1 MQYGFWSVVPPIL
14 TIVLALVTKNVFISL
29 LIGIFTSSMVLCGGA
44 PLTGLNDTFYSF
56 IHTFESSGNTITL
69 ISFLLIGALIYLIEK
84 SGGVEG
90 FTEVMLKKRAL
101 IKTKR
106 GANIFTWLLGIIIFT
121 SGSLSCMVTGSVS
134 RPFNDALKVPHEKSA
149 FIVHATSTP
158 WCVLFPLSGWLA
170 ALAGYLTSGGVP
182 ENEAIS
188 VLLRSIP
195 LNFYCILAVFGTL
208 AVSLFGINIG
218 PMRKAEE
225 RSEKTGALDNPGR
238 GGTLT
243 EEMMS
248 PSKAKPRVLN
258 MLLPMGVLI
267 ATILAVLTITG
278 KGNPT
283 QGAGMQS
290 LLWGCIL
297 AVLTICV
304 LCVAQKLFSVD
315 EVINEMFKGMGTMLP
330 VAGILL
336 FGFTMG
342 NLVKDLDTG
351 NYLTSVFMGVL
362 SPALLPALSFLLCML
377 LSFATGTSMGTMAI
391 MSVICLPM
399 AISMGI
405 SIPLVAGAVFGGAI
419 FGDHASP
426 ISDTTIMSCATTG
439 CDIIDHVK
447 TQMPYVLIFAAIS
460 LVLYVV
466 LGFVM

>member
-44 PLTGLNDTFYSF
+44 PLTGLNDAFYSF
-56 IHTFESSGNTITL
+56 IHTFESNGNTITL

-182 ENEAIS
+182 ESEAIS

-225 RSEKTGALDNPGR
+225 RAEKTGALDNPGR
-238 GGTLT
+238 GGALT
-243 EEMMS
+243 EEAMS

-297 AVLTICV
+297 AVVTICI

-362 SPALLPALSFLLCML
+362 SPAFLPALSFLLCML

-405 SIPLVAGAVFGGAI
+405 SIPLVAGAVFGGSI
-419 FGDHASP
+419 FGDHSSP

>member
-1 MQYGFWSVVPPIL
+1 MQYGFWSVVPPLL

-106 GANIFTWLLGIIIFT
+106 GASIFTWLLGIIIFT

-182 ENEAIS
+182 ENETIS

-225 RSEKTGALDNPGR
+225 RADKTGALDNPGR

-243 EEMMS
+243 EETMS

-297 AVLTICV
+297 AVVTISI

-351 NYLTSVFMGVL
+351 NYLTSVFTGVL

-405 SIPLVAGAVFGGAI
+405 SIPLVAGAVFGGSI
-419 FGDHASP
+419 FGDHSSP

-439 CDIIDHVK
+439 CDIIGHVK

>member
-29 LIGIFTSSMVLCGGA
+29 LIGIFTSSMVLCEGS
-44 PLTGLNDTFYSF
+44 PLTGLNDAFYSF

-225 RSEKTGALDNPGR
+225 HADKTGALDNPGR
-238 GGTLT
+238 GGALT
-243 EEMMS
+243 EEAMS

-297 AVLTICV
+297 AVVTISI

-405 SIPLVAGAVFGGAI
+405 SIPLVAGAVFGGSI
-419 FGDHASP
+419 FGDHSSP

>member
-44 PLTGLNDTFYSF
+44 PLTGLNDAFYSF
-56 IHTFESSGNTITL
+56 IHTFESNGNTITL

-106 GANIFTWLLGIIIFT
+106 GASIFTWLLGIIIFT

-182 ENEAIS
+182 ENETIS

-225 RSEKTGALDNPGR
+225 RAEKTGALDNPGR
-238 GGTLT
+238 GGALT
-243 EEMMS
+243 EEAMS

-297 AVLTICV
+297 AVFTICI

-405 SIPLVAGAVFGGAI
+405 SIPLVAGAVFGGSI
-419 FGDHASP
+419 FGDHSSP

>member
-44 PLTGLNDTFYSF
+44 PLTGLNDAFYSF

-225 RSEKTGALDNPGR
+225 RAEKTGALDNPGR

-243 EEMMS
+243 EETMS

-297 AVLTICV
+297 AVVTICI

-362 SPALLPALSFLLCML
+362 SPAFLPALSFLLCML

-405 SIPLVAGAVFGGAI
+405 SIPLVAGAVFGGSI
-419 FGDHASP
+419 FGDHSSP

>member
-182 ENEAIS
+182 ENKAIS

-225 RSEKTGALDNPGR
+225 RAEKTGALDNPGR

-243 EEMMS
+243 EEAMS

-297 AVLTICV
+297 AVLTICI

>member
-14 TIVLALVTKNVFISL
+14 TIVLALVTKNVFFSL
-29 LIGIFTSSMVLCGGA
+29 LIGIFTSSMVLCGGST
-44 PLTGLNDTFYSF
+44 LTGLNDAFYSF

-225 RSEKTGALDNPGR
+225 RAEKTGALDNPGR
-238 GGTLT
+238 GGALT
-243 EEMMS
+243 EEAMS

-297 AVLTICV
+297 AVLTICI

-362 SPALLPALSFLLCML
+362 SPALLPALSFLLCMI

-405 SIPLVAGAVFGGAI
+405 SIPLVAGAVFGGSI
-419 FGDHASP
+419 FGDHSSP

>member
-44 PLTGLNDTFYSF
+44 PLTGLNDAFYSF

-182 ENEAIS
+182 ENETIS

-225 RSEKTGALDNPGR
+225 RADKTGALDNPGR

-243 EEMMS
+243 EETMS

-297 AVLTICV
+297 AVLTICI

-405 SIPLVAGAVFGGAI
+405 SIPLVAGAVFGGSI
-419 FGDHASP
+419 FGDHSSP

>member
-44 PLTGLNDTFYSF
+44 PLTGLNDAFYSF
-56 IHTFESSGNTITL
+56 IHTFESNGNTITL

-182 ENEAIS
+182 ENETIS

-225 RSEKTGALDNPGR
+225 RAEKTGALDNPGR

-243 EEMMS
+243 EETMS

-297 AVLTICV
+297 AVVTICI

-405 SIPLVAGAVFGGAI
+405 SIPLVAGAVFGGSI
-419 FGDHASP
+419 FGDHSSP

-447 TQMPYVLIFAAIS
+447 TQMPYVLVFAAIS

>member
-182 ENEAIS
+182 ENKAIS

-225 RSEKTGALDNPGR
+225 RAEKTGALDNPGR
-238 GGTLT
+238 GGALT
-243 EEMMS
+243 EEAMS

-297 AVLTICV
+297 AVLTICI

-405 SIPLVAGAVFGGAI
+405 SIPLVAGAVFGGSI
-419 FGDHASP
+419 FGDHSSP

>member
-225 RSEKTGALDNPGR
+225 RAEKTGALDNPGR

-243 EEMMS
+243 EETMS

-297 AVLTICV
+297 AVLTICI

-399 AISMGI
+399 AINMGNN
-405 SIPLVAGAVFGGAI
+405 IPLVAGAVFGGSI
-419 FGDHASP
+419 FGDHCSP
-426 ISDTTIMSCATTG
+426 ISDTTIMSCATSG
-439 CDIIDHVK
+439 CDIIDHIK
-447 TQMPYVLIFAAIS
+447 TQAPYAAIFAGIS
-460 LVLYVV
+460 AVLYVI
-466 LGFVM
+466 LGFIL

>member
-56 IHTFESSGNTITL
+56 IHTFESNGNTITL

-90 FTEVMLKKRAL
+90 FTDVMLKKRAL

-208 AVSLFGINIG
+208 AVSLFRINIG

-225 RSEKTGALDNPGR
+225 RADKTGALDNPGR
-238 GGTLT
+238 GGAFN
-243 EEMMS
+243 EETAA
-248 PSKAKPRVLN
+248 PGNAKPRVLN
-258 MLLPMGVLI
+258 MFLPMGVLI
-267 ATILAVLTITG
+267 VTILAVLTITG

-297 AVLTICV
+297 AVLTICI
-304 LCVAQKLFSVD
+304 LCVAQKQFSVD

-342 NLVKDLDTG
+342 NLVKSLDTG

-362 SPALLPALSFLLCML
+362 SQALLPALSFLLCML

-405 SIPLVAGAVFGGAI
+405 SIPLVAGAVFGGSI
-419 FGDHASP
+419 FGDHSSP

-447 TQMPYVLIFAAIS
+447 TQMPYVLIFAVIS
-460 LVLYVV
+460 LVLYAV

>member
-14 TIVLALVTKNVFISL
+14 TIVLALVTKNVFFSL

-44 PLTGLNDTFYSF
+44 PLTGLNDAFYSF
-56 IHTFESSGNTITL
+56 IHTFESNGNTITL

-134 RPFNDALKVPHEKSA
+134 RPFNDALMVPHEKSA

-182 ENEAIS
+182 ESEAIS

-225 RSEKTGALDNPGR
+225 RAEKTGALDNPGR
-238 GGTLT
+238 GGALT
-243 EEMMS
+243 EEAMS

-297 AVLTICV
+297 AVVTICI

-362 SPALLPALSFLLCML
+362 SPAFLPALSFLLCML

-405 SIPLVAGAVFGGAI
+405 SIPLVAGAVFGGSI
-419 FGDHASP
+419 FGDHSSP